1 MTPLEEVLAGRDE
14 RAAWQRLWLEATE
27 GSYFICQIGLNIP
40 GYPKRIPRDIE
51 IVRKCRK
58 YLMDH
63 AHAVPS
69 EERYLENGAGVCWQ
83 GAFDALKF
91 EAAALKKCA
100 VEAENSMTAGRVLDI
115 DIIPRGLPF
124 AHADGISRTPLPALR
139 REGEG
144 LREAWYPL
152 STGAEGEGDQDNKRR
167 LAGDVISRGF
177 GLESY
182 AQRSLF

>member
-63 AHAVPS
+63 AMPF
-69 EERYLENGAGVCWQ
+69 RPKNGILRTAQ
-83 GAFDALKF
+83 A
-91 EAAALKKCA
+91 
-100 VEAENSMTAGRVLDI
+100 SAGRG
-115 DIIPRGLPF
+115 P
-124 AHADGISRTPLPALR
+124 STP
-139 REGEG
+139 
-144 LREAWYPL
+144 
-152 STGAEGEGDQDNKRR
+152 
-167 LAGDVISRGF
+167 
-177 GLESY
+177 
-182 AQRSLF
+182 

>member
-1 MTPLEEVLAGRDE
+1 MTPLDEVLAGRDE

-115 DIIPRGLPF
+115 DIITREGSL
-124 AHADGISRTPLPALR
+124 SRTRMGFPER
-139 REGEG
+139 RCLLCGERAKVCARLG
-144 LREAWYPL
+144 THSQPELRE
-152 STGAEGEGDQDNKRR
+152 K
-167 LAGDVISRGF
+167 VIRIINAAS
-177 GLESY
+177 LEM
-182 AQRSLF
+182 